1 MRFAANSRLFT
12 RLTCVVACALSTF
25 TFTEV
30 FAQGYP
36 SRPIRLIVPYAPGGG
51 TDYFA
56 RTVANELGTQLGQA
70 IAVENRP
77 GAATIIGA
85 DAAAKAPPDGYT
97 VLVADSTTIAVNP
110 SLYKKLPYSPT
121 RDFLPVTLTARFA
134 MVLVVSPLRSN
145 ASNLREFLAESKA
158 KPGELSYASVGSGTT
173 HHLTMELLQQR
184 SGVTLNHVPYK
195 GTGPAIQDL
204 VGGQVSA
211 MFVDL
216 AGGAAMIKANKIK
229 ALGVA
234 SAQRSAALPNVPTLA
249 EQGLQDFDAWAW
261 QGLVV
266 PAGTA
271 SDVVRKL
278 SEAYARAIADPSI
291 RRKLLAAGIEPVSSS
306 PDEMAR
312 YVSSETRKW
321 AQVIK
326 DAGVTVD

>member
-1 MRFAANSRLFT
+1 
-12 RLTCVVACALSTF
+12 
-25 TFTEV
+25 
-30 FAQGYP
+30 
-36 SRPIRLIVPYAPGGG
+36 
-51 TDYFA
+51 
-56 RTVANELGTQLGQA
+56 
-70 IAVENRP
+70 
-77 GAATIIGA
+77 
-85 DAAAKAPPDGYT
+85 
-97 VLVADSTTIAVNP
+97 
-110 SLYKKLPYSPT
+110 
-121 RDFLPVTLTARFA
+121 
-134 MVLVVSPLRSN
+134 
-145 ASNLREFLAESKA
+145 
-158 KPGELSYASVGSGTT
+158 
-173 HHLTMELLQQR
+173 MELLKQR

-234 SAQRSAALPNVPTLA
+234 SAQRSAALPSVPTLA

-278 SEAYARAIADPSI
+278 SEAYARAIADPAI
-291 RRKLLAAGIEPVSSS
+291 RRKLLEAGIEPVSSS